1 MRLFVAVWP
10 PPPAI
15 AELETVLA
23 AVRAS
28 APQLRWTTREQW
40 HLTLAFLGEVADD
53 HMPELQQRLARA
65 AGRHPPL
72 TLRFAGSG
80 RFGGRVLFLALDGDV
95 QALKRL
101 AASAGAAARRVGI
114 AVEDRPY
121 RPHLTLARAAAG
133 GADLRPLVARLATIE
148 GQAWRATTLDLVR
161 SRLGQGPGRRAAYE
175 SVTSWPLRG
184 SSRGDAAPERRSASE
199 T

>member
-10 PPPAI
+10 PPPAV

-28 APQLRWTTREQW
+28 APRLRWTTREQW

-53 HMPELQQRLARA
+53 HVPELQQRLARA
-65 AGRHPPL
+65 AGRHPPP

-80 RFGGRVLFLALDGDV
+80 RFGGRVLFTALDGDV

-101 AASAGAAARRVGI
+101 AASARAAARPGGLPREG
-114 AVEDRPY
+114 
-121 RPHLTLARAAAG
+121 RPH
-133 GADLRPLVARLATIE
+133 
-148 GQAWRATTLDLVR
+148 
-161 SRLGQGPGRRAAYE
+161 
-175 SVTSWPLRG
+175 
-184 SSRGDAAPERRSASE
+184 
-199 T
+199 

>member
-1 MRLFVAVWP
+1 M
-10 PPPAI
+10 
-15 AELETVLA
+15 
-23 AVRAS
+23 
-28 APQLRWTTREQW
+28 REQW

-53 HMPELQQRLARA
+53 HVPELQQRLARA

-80 RFGGRVLFLALDGDV
+80 RFGGRVLFMALDGDV
-95 QALKRL
+95 QGLKRL

-133 GADLRPLVARLATIE
+133 GGDLRPLVARLATIE
-148 GQAWRATTLDLVR
+148 GQAWTATTPR
-161 SRLGQGPGRRAAYE
+161 PRAQQARPGAGPARC
-175 SVTSWPLRG
+175 LRDRDQLALAG
-184 SSRGDAAPERRSASE
+184 IVAR
-199 T
+199 